1 MKRETASATATVV
14 IVLDCGTHAGDQ
26 LARRLLAEG
35 RRVVAVTRHPGDAV
49 RIMHGQSADR
59 VMVVAADTQD
69 PRQWHRVTELVRSR
83 FGRID
88 AVVRADGALRAS
100 A

>member
-1 MKRETASATATVV
+1 MERETASATATVV
-14 IVLDCGTHAGDQ
+14 IVLDGDTDAGHQ

-35 RRVVAVTRHPGDAV
+35 RRVVAVTRHPADAV

-59 VMVVAADTQD
+59 VMAVAADTED

-88 AVVRADGALRAS
+88 TVVRADGVLRAS